1 MPAPTCK
8 AIFIS
13 EANQP
18 HSFSLIFNNFCALGG
33 ASKQKPPA
41 IYWRSTGSSN
51 PNHSFMQ
58 LYRKDY
64 MKYTALP
71 RLGSLSKK
79 SCCALITCGLA
90 LSLAPAA
97 AFAHYEYNNDSKVI
111 FGKDG
116 TTSDGLDIGSVEKLS
131 SKTNSDGTSS
141 VTYRGYAN
149 SDKGAHFLGYSV
161 YTKITYDKSGTM
173 TAIDMS
179 SANDTFAG
187 TWGYMRSGHNKVYI
201 NGYLPK
207 GVNFNAE
214 KKSDGIYAVSLTGA
228 NSAGYSVNA
237 VTLMSVSDNA
247 VNQDSD
253 GTDMSYEVAT
263 SSANWDEKGTITLG
277 DYQDINLVRVR
288 YQIGT
293 ESGLYFD
300 TYFTIGEDGSVDGS
314 DAANNY
320 IDNCIADTSYDDDA
334 SYTGNMAST
343 NRDKWAYATASM
355 ISQRTL
361 QAYASSLKGGSDA
374 TSDLDTVTGATL
386 VSTPY
391 VEAIMSSV
399 NDGYV
404 KTIADNVKITIDGE
418 KDSTNNSSIDVS
430 SNPLDDTTVTKNDD
444 GTYTIKHYYKLQ
456 DRSGASVPTDFSIYA
471 LGGSTTSAENHDIV
485 KNKSDKTELVKYD
498 PTSLK
503 LNPQTST
510 NKKGETT
517 TSYSWADFET
527 DYVSFKS
534 RDSEGYYT
542 ITTKNPSITHV
553 SIGYTI
559 GHTSGCKT
567 IYDLEQMVKAS
578 EVNESIASM
587 DASDEA
593 AVAAQRS
600 AYDALCSDV
609 KGFVTNIDTLVNA
622 EKAIAS
628 KVVSLSNAKIS
639 ISSSCTYNGK
649 AQQPSVSVSLD
660 GKTLSQG
667 TDYTVGYANNTNAGA
682 ASVTVTGIGKYEG
695 TASGKFTIAKANQ
708 SLTAKASTKT
718 VKKAKVKKKAQK
730 VSGAIKVSGAQGK
743 VTYAKK
749 SGSNKLSVA
758 SSGKITVKKKTKKGT
773 YKVKVVVKAAGNGN
787 YNAATK
793 TATVKVKVK

>member
-1 MPAPTCK
+1 
-8 AIFIS
+8 
-13 EANQP
+13 
-18 HSFSLIFNNFCALGG
+18 
-33 ASKQKPPA
+33 
-41 IYWRSTGSSN
+41 
-51 PNHSFMQ
+51 
-58 LYRKDY
+58 
-64 MKYTALP
+64 MKYTAP
-71 RLGSLSKK
+71 SVLGSLSKK
-79 SCCALITCGLA
+79 SCCALVTCGLA
-90 LSLAPAA
+90 LSMAPAA
-97 AFAHYEYNNDSKVI
+97 AFAHYEYNNEDKVI
-111 FGKDG
+111 FGQNG
-116 TTSDGLDIGSVEKLS
+116 ETSDGLEIGSVEKVA
-131 SKTNSDGTSS
+131 SKANADGSSS

-161 YTKITYDKSGTM
+161 YTKITYDASGTM

-214 KKSDGIYAVSLTGA
+214 KKSDGVYTASLTGA
-228 NSAGYSVNA
+228 NSAGYNVTA
-237 VTLMSVSDNA
+237 VTLMSLSDNA

-253 GTDMSYEVAT
+253 GKDMSYEVA
-263 SSANWDEKGTITLG
+263 SSSENWDEKGTITLG
-277 DYQDINLVRVR
+277 DYQDINLVRLR

-293 ESGLYFD
+293 ENGLYFD
-300 TYFTIGEDGSVDGS
+300 TYFSIGDDGAVDGS

-320 IDNCIADTSYDDDA
+320 IDNCVGETSYDDDP
-334 SYTGNMAST
+334 SYTDNMAST

-361 QAYASSLKGGSDA
+361 QAYASSLKGGADA

-404 KTIADNVKITIDGE
+404 KSIADNVKITIDGD
-418 KDSTNNSSIDVS
+418 KASSNNSSIDVS
-430 SNPLDDTTVTKNDD
+430 SNPLDETSVTKNED
-444 GTYTIKHYYKLQ
+444 GTYTIKHHYKLQ
-456 DRSGASVPTDFSIYA
+456 DRNGASVPTDFSIYA

-485 KNKSDKTELVKYD
+485 KGDSNKTALAEYD
-498 PTSLK
+498 PSSLK

-510 NKKGETT
+510 NKKGETV
-517 TSYSWADFET
+517 TSYSWADFEN
-527 DYVSFKS
+527 DYVSFKNC
-534 RDSEGYYT
+534 DDEGYYT
-542 ITTKNPSITHV
+542 ITTKDPSITHV

-559 GHTSGCKT
+559 GHTSGCET
-567 IYDLEQMVKAS
+567 IYDLEEMVKAE
-578 EVNESIASM
+578 EVNEGIASM
-587 DASDEA
+587 DVNDKA
-593 AVAAQRS
+593 AVSAQRS

-609 KGFVTNIDTLVNA
+609 KGFVSNIDTLVNA
-622 EKAIAS
+622 EKALEAKVLSIAGA
-628 KVVSLSNAKIS
+628 KVSVSG
-639 ISSSCTYNGK
+639 SCTYNGK
-649 AQQPSVSVSLD
+649 AQQPAVSVVLN
-660 GKTLSQG
+660 GKTLAQG
-667 TDYTVGYANNTNAGA
+667 TDYTLSYANNTNAGT
-682 ASVTVTGIGKYEG
+682 ASVTVKGTGDYKG
-695 TASGKFTIAKANQ
+695 TATGSFTIAKANQ

-730 VSGAIKVSGAQGK
+730 VSGAIKVTGAQGK

-749 SGSNKLSVA
+749 SGSAKLKVA
-758 SSGKITVKKKTKKGT
+758 SNGKITVKKKTKKGT

-793 TATVKVKVK
+793 TVTVKVKVK